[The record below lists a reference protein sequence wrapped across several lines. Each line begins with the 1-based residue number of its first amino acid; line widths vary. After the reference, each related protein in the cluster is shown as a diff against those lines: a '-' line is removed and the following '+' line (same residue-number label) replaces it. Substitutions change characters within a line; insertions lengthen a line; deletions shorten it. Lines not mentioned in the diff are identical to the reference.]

1 MQNQKQLS
9 RKEVLWKG
17 GCACFGTAT
26 AVVTMESDCWMLS
39 RPVLFHFVLYLFPV
53 FIILN
58 YLMYLVRT
66 NSGLGGVFEFKLNCC
81 KIDF

>member
-17 GCACFGTAT
+17 SCACFGTAT

-39 RPVLFHFVLYLFPV
+39 RHVLFHFVLYLFPV
-53 FIILN
+53 FIK
-58 YLMYLVRT
+58 YLMYLVRR
-66 NSGLGGVFEFKLNCC
+66 NSGLGGVF
-81 KIDF
+81 